1 VFDHGSDSLEP
12 SGRSEPLPRYASVT
26 IIGGG
31 VMGVSTAFHLARA
44 GVGSVLVIER
54 NLLGSGS
61 SAKPLGG
68 VRATFSDPGN
78 IVLAQRSLEAYERF
92 GAELGVDIGLRQ
104 VGYLFLCRTKTALAA
119 VESSTELQNHL
130 RGSSEL
136 VSLERAAQLN
146 PFIDTSVLL
155 GACFSPRDG
164 YAQPGQVVHGYADA
178 ARELG
183 VKISEHTE
191 VTAIDIHGGR
201 VTAIR
206 TSRGVVR
213 TDAVICT
220 AGAWSQRI
228 GEMAGVLLPVVPV
241 RRQIG
246 FTDPLMHPMPTVPF
260 TLDLVST
267 LYFHNAGDGLLLG
280 ISDASQ
286 SPGFDREF
294 SYEWVAAFDEA
305 AAVVAPSLVGVTLT
319 GGWAGLYENT
329 PDHNALIGR
338 APVPGNFLY
347 ATGFSGHGFLQ
358 APAVG
363 ELVADLFLERE
374 SFIDP
379 HPFRAERFREAEALS
394 EVHII

>member
-1 VFDHGSDSLEP
+1 
-12 SGRSEPLPRYASVT
+12 
-26 IIGGG
+26 
-31 VMGVSTAFHLARA
+31 
-44 GVGSVLVIER
+44 
-54 NLLGSGS
+54 
-61 SAKPLGG
+61 
-68 VRATFSDPGN
+68 
-78 IVLAQRSLEAYERF
+78 
-92 GAELGVDIGLRQ
+92 
-104 VGYLFLCRTKTALAA
+104 
-119 VESSTELQNHL
+119 VESSTELQNRL
-130 RGSSEL
+130 GGSSEL

-155 GACFSPRDG
+155 GASLSPRDG

-178 ARELG
+178 AQELV

-191 VTAIDIHGGR
+191 VTAIDSHGGK

-228 GEMAGVLLPVVPV
+228 AEMAGVLLPVVPV

-294 SYEWVAAFDEA
+294 SCEWVAAFDEA

-338 APVPGNFLY
+338 AR
-347 ATGFSGHGFLQ
+347 
-358 APAVG
+358 APATSFMRPDS
-363 ELVADLFLERE
+363 LVTVFCR
-374 SFIDP
+374 P
-379 HPFRAERFREAEALS
+379 RR
-394 EVHII
+394 